1 TSGCYNG
8 GIMRVAQPIILTEQE
23 KIQLETLSQGGPEV
37 SLRIVLRA
45 KTILM
50 AHDNLTNER
59 IAEALG
65 ATRQSISRWRKLYAQ
80 YGMEAVTKER
90 PRSGR
95 RPIITANLMKE
106 IIHLRQQHNNSD
118 GACWTQHNIA
128 KHFQIS
134 ISSVR
139 AILRQHNKK
148 RYQEL
153 EHA

>member
-1 TSGCYNG
+1 
-8 GIMRVAQPIILTEQE
+8 MRVAQPVSLSNQE
-23 KIQLETLSQGGPEV
+23 RALLLELSQGGPGTTV
-37 SLRIVLRA
+37 RIVLRA

-50 AHDNLTNER
+50 ASENKTNET

-65 ATRQSISRWRKLYAQ
+65 ATRQSVSRWRKLYAKH
-80 YGMEAVTKER
+80 GLEAVTKER

-95 RPIITANLMKE
+95 KPIITEKLMRE
-106 IIHLRQQHNNSD
+106 IITLRQAHNKAD
-118 GACWTQHNIA
+118 GAHWTQHNIA

-139 AILRQHNKK
+139 AILRQHGK
-148 RYQEL
+148 RAEVQQL